1 VETQNQKE
9 KIMGEQSSEI
19 ATAAGKSWSVQS
31 VATSGSSAAAIDV
44 SSAGILGL
52 HCSGE
57 IYFNFSQ
64 SSSAAVSTANDLK
77 LSLGLTFMAVPKFT
91 NQNSTYFHHQRVGSS
106 NVTTRVVFC

>member
-1 VETQNQKE
+1 
-9 KIMGEQSSEI
+9 MGEQSTEI

-44 SSAGILGL
+44 SSASILGL
-52 HCSGE
+52 HCSAE

-77 LSLGLTFMAVPKFT
+77 LGAGLTFLAVPGFITDAKGRT
-91 NQNSTYFHHQRVGSS
+91 GSGKDTPYFHHQRVSS
-106 NVTTRVVFC
+106 SDVTMRLVFC

>member
-1 VETQNQKE
+1 
-9 KIMGEQSSEI
+9 MGEQSSEI

-31 VATSGSSAAAIDV
+31 AATSASSAAAIDV

-52 HCSGE
+52 HCSAE

-77 LSLGLTFMAVPKFT
+77 LGQGLTFLAVPGFVTDAKEQAGSGKDT
-91 NQNSTYFHHQRVGSS
+91 PYFHHQRVSS
-106 NVTTRVVFC
+106 SDVTMRLVFC

>member
-1 VETQNQKE
+1 
-9 KIMGEQSSEI
+9 MGEQSTEI

-31 VATSGSSAAAIDV
+31 VATSASSAAAIDV

-52 HCSGE
+52 HCSAE

-77 LSLGLTFMAVPKFT
+77 LAQGLTFMAVPKFT
-91 NQNSTYFHHQRVGSS
+91 NQNSTYFHHQRVSS
-106 NVTTRVVFC
+106 SDVTVRVVFC